1 MYSAYTG
8 FERIVRVYTFGY
20 VLVDEDVS
28 EYCESI
34 EFTLSCTKGC
44 CEATIV
50 TIPTPNGALVFG
62 LGNIVELIPET
73 GAAAWYTGIV
83 GDRSWDSATNRYTY
97 KLDGIAA
104 QFAGIAPV
112 TVDTDFGTEGG
123 TEFEGVNDTV
133 KRYVHR
139 IGTSHGIIQW
149 IIENAAGDHPTGVI
163 GQNTGM
169 VSGDYNYDFTFEM
182 SDTVELIRMSP
193 EMNVMNVL
201 EELAGLYHDTY
212 TTHSTYPY
220 PFFWGVGADRK
231 FYAGFR
237 PDTKLLT
244 LKVGIADADGDTIGH
259 PTLRLTDGTLVRY
272 EGCNEAV
279 AGMTYNVLTIYGGCQ
294 TDGTVYKETFEDA
307 ASIAADQRRRLF
319 RVTVPTVC
327 DTNDG
332 QLYAN
337 AFFAKYAKARASY
350 MLRGLILTS
359 ATSLPIP
366 HQGYCEVVSNSIG
379 YGAEAGKRT
388 IKTVHVLF
396 NESPRADVTIGEI
409 EFNGMIPSDGNTR
422 TPGTSWTECRN
433 REPRESQGLSQAIDT
448 GGTGGT
454 ANWYFRNSE

>member
-20 VLVDEDVS
+20 ALVSADVS
-28 EYCESI
+28 AYCEHI

-50 TIPTPNGALVFG
+50 TIPTPSGAMVFG
-62 LGNIVELIPET
+62 IGNIVELIPQT

-83 GDRSWDSATNRYTY
+83 GDRSWDSTTNRFTY

-112 TVDTDFGTEGG
+112 TTETDFGTGG
-123 TEFEGVNDTV
+123 GEEFEGFTENETKDHILYDSDNIT
-133 KRYVHR
+133 Y
-139 IGTSHGIIQW
+139 GIIPW
-149 IIENAAGDHPTGVI
+149 LVRNATTGIIY
-163 GQNTGM
+163 QSTGM
-169 VSGDYNYDFTFEM
+169 ASGSYDYDFSFYM
-182 SDTVELIRMSP
+182 ADNTVELVHMSP

-201 EELAGLYHDTY
+201 EELAGIYEDTY
-212 TTHSTYPY
+212 PSHSTYPY

-237 PDTKLLT
+237 PNTKLLT
-244 LKVGIADADGDTIGH
+244 LKVGLADADGDTIGH
-259 PTLRLTDGTLVRY
+259 PTLRLTDGTRIDY

-279 AGMTYNVLTIYGGCQ
+279 AGMTYNVLIIYGGCQ

-307 ASIAADQRRRLF
+307 ASIAADFRRRLF

-327 DTNDG
+327 NLNDG
-332 QLYAN
+332 QRFAN

-350 MLRGLILTS
+350 FLRGLILTA
-359 ATSLPIP
+359 ATALPIP
-366 HQGYCEVVSNSIG
+366 HTGYCEVVSNSVG

-422 TPGTSWTECRN
+422 TPGTAWTETRN
-433 REPRESQGLSQAIDT
+433 REPHESEGLSQAIDT
-448 GGTGGT
+448 GGTGGA
-454 ANWYFRNSE
+454 ANWYFRNDV